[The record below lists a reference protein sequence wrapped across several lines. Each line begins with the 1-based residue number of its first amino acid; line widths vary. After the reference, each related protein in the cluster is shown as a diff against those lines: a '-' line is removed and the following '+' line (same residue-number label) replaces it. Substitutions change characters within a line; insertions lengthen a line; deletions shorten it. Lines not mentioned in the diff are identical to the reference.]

1 MANIPTCSVR
11 TAPEA
16 AATCD
21 PRLSWERLARSA
33 FFPAL
38 TRISEAPGDVA
49 AVRQSSRFGRG
60 ASLVEAAVRVAEARV
75 PVCAGRTHAVD
86 LISVRGRRRTT
97 SRTGNIYMGV
107 HGRTKCQPRASRRV
121 HSNTRIAS
129 KRDGENEK
137 RTTQQRHGHRKRGVD
152 ENHRGRSSP
161 AIILQHFFNE
171 ARILSMTSPT
181 K

>member
-1 MANIPTCSVR
+1 MR

-21 PRLSWERLARSA
+21 PPPFARSA

-38 TRISEAPGDVA
+38 TRIAEAPGDVA
-49 AVRQSSRFGRG
+49 AVRQSSGFGRG

-86 LISVRGRRRTT
+86 LISVWGRRRTT

-129 KRDGENEK
+129 KREGENEK

-152 ENHRGRSSP
+152 ETPR
-161 AIILQHFFNE
+161 AIVSAGAPDSGAAIVLQRFFNE
-171 ARILSMTSPT
+171 ILARLNCV
-181 K
+181 